1 MLKEVNLMMRRFL
14 VLAVIVALFA
24 SILMLPS
31 PAPAQKVLKI
41 GYPVWVGYGPL
52 FLANKKGFL
61 KDLGVNVEFVNM
73 EDTKTRYVAL
83 AAGQIDGLMTTIDT
97 MVLRVKSDFQIAAV
111 MAFDDSK
118 GGDGIVA
125 RKEIKSVKDLKG
137 KKVAYGEGSVSHFL
151 LGYLLKQNGMSF
163 KDIVSVNMTAGDAGA
178 AFVAGKVDAA
188 VTWEPWLT
196 KGKSASH
203 GHLLVDSSTTP
214 GLIVDVLVFSK
225 KVLATRG
232 DDVRNV
238 VRGYHRGVDYWKGYP
253 DESNQIMAEAVGGW
267 LKDPKVFGETLTG
280 IRYYDYDMNR
290 AFFAPGGGAYKTGQF
305 AIDFWAQQGKVQ
317 IKGLKASDILNP
329 SFVAK

>member
-1 MLKEVNLMMRRFL
+1 MVVAALVGVML
-14 VLAVIVALFA
+14 VLPA
-24 SILMLPS
+24 
-31 PAPAQKVLKI
+31 PAPAQKALRI

-52 FLANKKGFL
+52 FLADKKGFL
-61 KDLGVNVEFVNM
+61 KALGTGVQFVNM

-97 MVLRVKSDFQIAAV
+97 IVQRVRPDFQMAAV

-125 RKEIKSVKDLKG
+125 RKEIKTIKDLKG
-137 KKVAYGEGSVSHFL
+137 KKVAYGEGSVSHFF
-151 LGYLLKQNGMSF
+151 LGYLLSLNGMSF

-196 KGKSASH
+196 KGKSAPH
-203 GHLLVDSSTTP
+203 GHLLKDSSSTP

-225 KVLATRG
+225 KVLLSRG
-232 DDVRNV
+232 DEVRNV
-238 VRGYHRGVDYWKGYP
+238 VRAYHRGVDYWKAYP
-253 DESNQIMAEAVGGW
+253 DESNALMAQAVGGW
-267 LKDPKVFGETLTG
+267 LKDPKVFAETLTG

-290 AFFAPGGGAYKTGQF
+290 AFFLPGGGAYKTAQF
-305 AIDFWAQQGKVQ
+305 AIDFWARQGKVQ
-317 IKGLKASDILNP
+317 IKGLQASDILDP
-329 SFVAK
+329 AFVAK

>member
-1 MLKEVNLMMRRFL
+1 MRRSSAFAVAVAMVATL
-14 VLAVIVALFA
+14 VV
-24 SILMLPS
+24 MPS
-31 PAPAQKVLKI
+31 AAPAQKVLKI

-52 FLANKKGFL
+52 FLAQKKGFL
-61 KDLGVNVEFVNM
+61 KELGVNVQFVNM

-97 MVLRVKSDFQIAAV
+97 MVLRVRPDFRIAAV

-125 RKEIKSVKDLKG
+125 RKEITSIKDLKG

-151 LGYLLKQNGMSF
+151 LGYLLRQNGLSF

-196 KGKSASH
+196 KGKSAPH

-225 KVLATRG
+225 KVLAARG
-232 DDVRNV
+232 ADVRNV
-238 VRGYHRGVDYWKGYP
+238 VRGYHRGVEYWKTYP
-253 DESNQIMAEAVGGW
+253 DESNQIMAQAVGGW
-267 LKDPKVFGETLTG
+267 LKDPKVFAETLTG
-280 IRYYDYDMNR
+280 IRYYDYEMNR
-290 AFFAPGGGAYKTGQF
+290 AFFASGGGAFRTSQF
-305 AIDFWAQQGKVQ
+305 AIDFWAAQGKVQ
-317 IKGLKASDILNP
+317 IKGLKAADILNA
-329 SFVAK
+329 SFIAK